1 MRSNM
6 QYVSAC
12 VLWLAGLGAP
22 ALSAR
27 AAEAD
32 GGWMPVADAVLDEA
46 RGGYDLGGGLVMSLG
61 VERLATVNGNVVS
74 SSSFNIADLS
84 RLGAGEAALVR
95 DAAATLNLLQN
106 GAGNVFQ
113 IGPMTQAAAGTV
125 IQNTLNDQVLR
136 THTVINTS
144 VNSLE
149 LLKMINFQ
157 EGLRDALSNVVGPR

>member
-6 QYVSAC
+6 HYVSAG

-27 AAEAD
+27 AAEAE
-32 GGWMPVADAVLDEA
+32 GGWTPVADAVLDGA
-46 RGGYDLGGGLVMSLG
+46 RGGYDLGAGLVMSLG

-84 RLGAGEAALVR
+84 RLGAGEAAQVR
-95 DAAATLNLLQN
+95 DAAAALNLLQN

-113 IGPMTQAAAGTV
+113 IGPMEQVAGTV

-136 THTVINTS
+136 TQTIINTS

-149 LLKMINFQ
+149 LLKVMHFQ
-157 EGLRDALSNVVGPR
+157 EGLRDALSSVVGPR